1 MERIAPHHVGTKTGC
16 VMKEAVDRV
25 MKAFAQKHN
34 AMTPDQERRVR
45 DEVSDFIAE
54 LLEKRATQ
62 LTKFSGV
69 RSGAAEPRI

>member
-1 MERIAPHHVGTKTGC
+1 
-16 VMKEAVDRV
+16 MKEAVDRV